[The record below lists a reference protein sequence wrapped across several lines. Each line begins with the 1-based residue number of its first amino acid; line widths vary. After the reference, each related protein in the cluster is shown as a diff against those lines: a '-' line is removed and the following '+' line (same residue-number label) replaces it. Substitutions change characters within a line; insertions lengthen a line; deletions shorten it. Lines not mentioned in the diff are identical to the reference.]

1 MTLFSEIDYT
11 NIPNHVCIIMDG
23 NGRWAKILGKER
35 TFGHQKGIEA
45 VKKILEES
53 LKLGVKHLTLF
64 AFSKENW
71 DRPTLEVKTIM
82 KLLSKSVLK
91 YKNTLIENG
100 VKLNTI
106 GDLNDLPLES
116 RNSIEQVKKITN
128 KNQKITLTIA
138 LSYSS
143 RWEIINSIKKIIS
156 DFQKNKFNIK
166 NINEKTVNN
175 YLCTNNLPYPDLLIR
190 TGGEK
195 RISNFLLWQLAY
207 AELYFCNT
215 NWPDFEKKDFHNAI
229 LEYQKRERRFGKIN

>member
-1 MTLFSEIDYT
+1 MTLFSEIDYKK
-11 NIPNHVCIIMDG
+11 IPKHVCIIMDG
-23 NGRWAKILGKER
+23 NGRWAKILGKKR
-35 TFGHQKGIEA
+35 TFGHHKGIKV

-53 LKLGVKHLTLF
+53 LKLGVEYLTLF

-71 DRPTLEVKTIM
+71 DRPTPEVKTIM

-116 RNSIEQVKKITN
+116 KDSIEQVKEITN
-128 KNQKITLTIA
+128 KNKNITLTIA

-143 RWEIINSIKKIIS
+143 RWEIINSIKKIIN

-175 YLCTNNLPYPDLLIR
+175 YLCTKNLPYPDLLIR

-207 AELYFCNT
+207 SELYFCNT
-215 NWPDFEKKDFHNAI
+215 NWPDFEKKDFHDAI

>member
-1 MTLFSEIDYT
+1 MTLFSKIDYK
-11 NIPNHVCIIMDG
+11 NIPKHVCIIMDG
-23 NGRWAKILGKER
+23 NGRWAKILGKKR
-35 TFGHQKGIEA
+35 TFGHQKGIEV

-53 LKLGVKHLTLF
+53 LKLGVEYLTLF

-71 DRPTLEVKTIM
+71 DRPTPEVKTIM

-106 GDLNDLPLES
+106 GDLNDLPLDS
-116 RNSIEQVKKITN
+116 KNSIEQVKEITN

-156 DFQKNKFNIK
+156 DCQKNKFNIK

-207 AELYFCNT
+207 SELYFCDT

>member
-1 MTLFSEIDYT
+1 MTLFSEINSK
-11 NIPNHVCIIMDG
+11 NIPNHICVIMDG

-35 TFGHQKGIEA
+35 TFGHQKGIDT

-53 LKLGVKHLTLF
+53 LKLGVKYLTLF

-71 DRPTLEVKTIM
+71 ERPTYEVKMIM
-82 KLLSKSVLK
+82 KLLSRSILK
-91 YKNTLIENG
+91 YKNTLIEND

-116 RNSIEQVKKITN
+116 QNAIKQVQQMTN

-143 RWEIINSIKKIIS
+143 RWEITNSIKKIIN
-156 DFQKNKFNIK
+156 DYHQKKFNIE
-166 NINEKTVNN
+166 NITEKTVNN

-207 AELYFCNT
+207 SELYFCDT

>member
-1 MTLFSEIDYT
+1 MTFSSEINSK
-11 NIPNHVCIIMDG
+11 NIPNHICVIMDG

-35 TFGHQKGIEA
+35 TFGHQKGIDT

-53 LKLGVKHLTLF
+53 LKLGVKYLTLF

-71 DRPTLEVKTIM
+71 ERPTYEVKMIM
-82 KLLSKSVLK
+82 KLLSRSILK
-91 YKNTLIENG
+91 YKNTLIENDI
-100 VKLNTI
+100 KLNTI

-116 RNSIEQVKKITN
+116 QNAIKQVQQMTN

-143 RWEIINSIKKIIS
+143 RWEITNSIKKIIN
-156 DFQKNKFNIK
+156 DYHQKKFNIE
-166 NINEKTVNN
+166 NITEKTVNN

-207 AELYFCNT
+207 SELYFCDT

>member
-1 MTLFSEIDYT
+1 MTLFSKIDLK
-11 NIPNHVCIIMDG
+11 NIPNHICVIMDG

-35 TFGHQKGIEA
+35 TFGHQKGIES

-53 LKLGVKHLTLF
+53 LKLGVKYLTLF

-71 DRPTLEVKTIM
+71 ERPTYEVKMIM
-82 KLLSKSVLK
+82 KLLSKSILK
-91 YKNTLIENG
+91 YQKTLIEND

-106 GDLNDLPLES
+106 GDLNDLPLDS
-116 RNSIEQVKKITN
+116 KHAIEQVQKITN
-128 KNQKITLTIA
+128 KNKKITLTIA

-143 RWEIINSIKKIIS
+143 RWEITNSIKNIIS
-156 DFQKNKFNIK
+156 DFKQKKFNTK
-166 NINEKTVNN
+166 NINEKMVNN

-207 AELYFCNT
+207 AELYFCDT
-215 NWPDFEKKDFHNAI
+215 NWPDFEKKDFYSAI

>member
-1 MTLFSEIDYT
+1 MILFSEINSK
-11 NIPNHVCIIMDG
+11 NIPNHVCVIMDG

-53 LKLGVKHLTLF
+53 LKLGIKYLTLF

-71 DRPTLEVKTIM
+71 DRPTYEVKMIM
-82 KLLSKSVLK
+82 KLLSKSILK
-91 YKNTLIENG
+91 YKNNLIENG
-100 VKLNTI
+100 VKLNAI
-106 GDLNDLPLES
+106 GELNDLPLES
-116 RNSIEQVKKITN
+116 KNAIKQVQQMTN

-143 RWEIINSIKKIIS
+143 RWEITNSIKKIIN
-156 DFQKNKFNIK
+156 DYKKKKFNIE

-207 AELYFCNT
+207 SELYFCDT
-215 NWPDFEKKDFHNAI
+215 NWPDFEKKDFHDAI

>member
-1 MTLFSEIDYT
+1 MTLFSKIDLK
-11 NIPNHVCIIMDG
+11 NIPNHICVIMDG

-35 TFGHQKGIEA
+35 TFGHQKGIES

-71 DRPTLEVKTIM
+71 ERPTYEVKMIM
-82 KLLSKSVLK
+82 KLLSKSILK
-91 YKNTLIENG
+91 YQKTLIEND

-106 GDLNDLPLES
+106 GDLNDLPLDS
-116 RNSIEQVKKITN
+116 KHAIEQVQKITN
-128 KNQKITLTIA
+128 KNKKITLTIA

-143 RWEIINSIKKIIS
+143 RWEITNSIKNIIS
-156 DFQKNKFNIK
+156 DFKQKKFNTK
-166 NINEKTVNN
+166 NINEKMVNN

-207 AELYFCNT
+207 AELYFCDT
-215 NWPDFEKKDFHNAI
+215 NWPDFEKKDFYSAI